1 VRKYLDPKMAQFKK
15 KIFGAHVETID
26 QLKPYSDDIEKLV
39 DHIPEF
45 HGSRFIKSGIK
56 HGINSFFNS

>member
-1 VRKYLDPKMAQFKK
+1 MAQFKK